1 MNTDKNNI
9 PTNSGFKTPNNY
21 FDNLTGNLLLRLDLE
36 SQLSNTEDQGFI
48 VPPSYFISNKKNM
61 TESILLLDNK
71 EKPTTVKTV
80 PRFIYTALAVA
91 AALLLLIVL
100 KPFAQA
106 QDDLTNIDAI
116 AVQTYLE
123 YNSLE
128 NIEYDA
134 EWLLASE
141 ETDLLLDG
149 VSTSKENIL
158 NYLQDETDLIDL
170 TID

>member
-1 MNTDKNNI
+1 MNTEKNNI
-9 PTNSGFKTPNNY
+9 PTNSGFKAPNKY
-21 FDNLTGNLLLRLDLE
+21 FDNLTGNILLRLDLE
-36 SQLSNTEDQGFI
+36 SQLGNTDDQGFI
-48 VPPSYFISNKKNM
+48 VPPSYFISNQKNM
-61 TESILLLDNK
+61 TDNILLLDGK
-71 EKPTTVKTV
+71 EKSTTIKIV